1 MAEKRQYSPEEVK
14 VFLDINTSLTN
25 IANAMSIMK
34 DTMNDLVELE
44 KKHGTDLQLFNERIK
59 FLQDLYVTLG
69 EAMEEIK
76 NKVSTLTTQLDYKER
91 IELQTNILKNK
102 NKDKNKDKIDKPKMS
117 VWPFVAKNIK
127 WITVS
132 IVSIAV
138 IVVLIIG
145 GPTLFKEFT
154 DLLANI
160 FGGNAK

>member
-1 MAEKRQYSPEEVK
+1 MADKRQYSQEEVK

-25 IANAMSIMK
+25 IANALNIMK
-34 DTMNDLVELE
+34 ETMNDLVELE

-59 FLQDLYVTLG
+59 FLQELYITLG

-76 NKVSTLTTQLDYKER
+76 TKVSTLTTQLDYKER

-102 NKDKNKDKIDKPKMS
+102 NKEKIKIDKPKINM
-117 VWPFVAKNIK
+117 WPFMAKNIK
-127 WITVS
+127 WIAVS

-138 IVVLIIG
+138 ILVLVIG
-145 GPTLFKEFT
+145 GPVLFKEFT
-154 DLLANI
+154 EIIVNI